1 MINQEK
7 VRDMTR
13 MAAYEDGDGEM
24 EIQVS
29 TYRKKD
35 YVALQLVKAFI
46 FGTIAYGIMLVFW
59 IAKAEDFLADI
70 DSMDTITSIG
80 FWVLIIYFVFLAAY
94 MVCSFFVARRQ
105 YDTCRR
111 HSKAYLRR
119 LRRVCRSYSADEDTT
134 VKD

>member
-7 VRDMTR
+7 VRDMTL
-13 MAAYEDGDGEM
+13 MAAYEDGDGEK

-35 YVALQLVKAFI
+35 YVALQLVKSFF
-46 FGTIAYGIMLVFW
+46 FGTIAYAIMLVFW

-70 DSMDTITSIG
+70 DSMDTITS
-80 FWVLIIYFVFLAAY
+80 VLVRLLIIYFVFLAVY
-94 MVCSFFVARRQ
+94 MVCSFFIARKQ
-105 YDTCRR
+105 YNTCKK

-134 VKD
+134 G